1 MLRLA
6 RKAFARCVSNE
17 VAKRGGEVAREEAE
31 GSKHSI
37 TGLRGSWSRKEC
49 HQTSFRVQAVRIRQ
63 TVRKRAKEMKAPED
77 HV

>member
-1 MLRLA
+1 MWRLVQKAYA
-6 RKAFARCVSNE
+6 RYVSDE
-17 VAKRGGEVAREEAE
+17 AAKRGGKVARKEAE

-77 HV
+77 DV